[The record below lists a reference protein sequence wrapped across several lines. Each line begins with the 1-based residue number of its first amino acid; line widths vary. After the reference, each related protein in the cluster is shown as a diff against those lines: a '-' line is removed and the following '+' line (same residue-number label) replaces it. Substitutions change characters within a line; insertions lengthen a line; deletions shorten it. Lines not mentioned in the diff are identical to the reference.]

1 MDESSRTGP
10 LGLKCLNLKSSG
22 EFHAVFIPSEYV
34 KVKDRIHVYQKKSEA
49 LAVIKEH
56 KFGRLKTFKSYVEAE
71 KYALHGLEDSN
82 CTVKKSPAV
91 PKIRAKEPEEAPMRV
106 FEAPSKSD
114 LTNFKKVITLGD
126 VEGVKNTVWENPRY
140 LVSGG
145 DTPVILKE
153 GWRYNALHI
162 TVMETRMNKAEMCET
177 ILNTVGNVDFLKLL
191 DGDQK
196 DRCYLN
202 RAQILQDLYLNM
214 PEKRQ
219 NETPLHFAAKFGY
232 RDVVKVLISYAQCMK
247 NVRNKD
253 KKTPMDIICSRCQ
266 QADESLTKDIKRLL
280 DEQFYVPVLRSDD
293 NTLQPSIGE
302 PFSPMSPPNF
312 NADPMSPRVEVRAF
326 AGPMSKDEATEFR
339 RKWKTPPRIANSYN
353 KRDVSLNDS
362 LEVPS
367 SPMASTSMRLHD
379 SEKGLER
386 VGRELAKEYHVPWKE
401 YWPFLDDFAD
411 MRHPEGLAKLERFL
425 NERFNDQLASNKEG
439 TKYVESTPKKV
450 SEIGTLNDLKVLCSR
465 LDALHL
471 KNGEED
477 QGWSDGDEF
486 LTPPPSPVATNNEDM
501 FVPDE
506 GVPLFIEGKVPSKVD
521 HAVFNALPA
530 ALDPLFPI
538 TYPSI
543 YRWRHDVQ
551 LFVRRHGLGSDA
563 CVKSIR
569 RRLLQTPE
577 RVQRSRP

>member
-439 TKYVESTPKKV
+439 TK
-450 SEIGTLNDLKVLCSR
+450 